1 MNYVWNEILHFLN
14 FIFYYSLEYRRQKE
28 WKIEEIDLSPMSTL
42 DNDLEFFQYEIL
54 KQNFGHFFVE
64 EKFEKIKIG

>member
-1 MNYVWNEILHFLN
+1 
-14 FIFYYSLEYRRQKE
+14 
-28 WKIEEIDLSPMSTL
+28 MSTL